1 VNSWRVIPSGTVVL
15 GSRGRGPVTSL
26 LGSVGVGVSKHAVC
40 PVAVVTLNRP
50 ERMNGAAVEIG
61 QRIAGFSRFRDRR

>member
-1 VNSWRVIPSGTVVL
+1 
-15 GSRGRGPVTSL
+15 VTSL

-50 ERMNGAAVEIG
+50 EPTNGAAVEIW
-61 QRIAGFSRFRDRR
+61 QRIAGFSRFRDTR